1 MKFSGRCWRQPK
13 ELRKGFNSVVVL
25 VSWELWKHRNA
36 CFFDRVR
43 PDAHVVV
50 QSVAADGHLWCL
62 AGARALQDL
71 VVSVAP

>member
-1 MKFSGRCWRQPK
+1 M
-13 ELRKGFNSVVVL
+13 VVL